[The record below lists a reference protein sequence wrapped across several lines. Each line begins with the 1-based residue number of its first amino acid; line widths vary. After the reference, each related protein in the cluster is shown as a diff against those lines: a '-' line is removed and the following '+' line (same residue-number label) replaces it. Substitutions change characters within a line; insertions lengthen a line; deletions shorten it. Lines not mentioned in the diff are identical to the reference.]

1 MRIGLFGLGRIGAF
15 HAATLSKLPAVDS
28 LVVRPDPILG
38 QAHGRPVR
46 RGNRRPPRGRSHR
59 VADTGVQIGYPRRF
73 DAGFA
78 GARGRRLRRTRLAAH
93 RALDD
98 AGSRAATASLGRRV
112 RRHNPRGNDVRREL
126 DPLAV
131 RAPPGAAR
139 RGSPMNGQA
148 REPRR
153 RVWPVFRWPALCRM
167 AG

>member
-1 MRIGLFGLGRIGAF
+1 MRIGLLGLGRIGAF

-46 RGNRRPPRGRSHR
+46 RGNRRQPRGRSHS

-93 RALDD
+93 RALDH
-98 AGSRAATASLGRRV
+98 AGS
-112 RRHNPRGNDVRREL
+112 
-126 DPLAV
+126 
-131 RAPPGAAR
+131 APP
-139 RGSPMNGQA
+139 P
-148 REPRR
+148 
-153 RVWPVFRWPALCRM
+153 PA
-167 AG
+167 